1 MPEALEQALEKS
13 ADKRHVTFDTQQ
25 VSFDGTMHLEADL
38 EIPDAL
44 ALREAVASGAEHLAR
59 LGSTDTAD
67 GRRATALGDLARR
80 QLTLG
85 LDDAEDA
92 PVSAE
97 GGSVVAVRTS
107 KPAAPVTKIVIY
119 AHLSADAVTGHA
131 GPVGDEKGE
140 ALCARVQQAGQRLL
154 SVEQIR
160 AWCGRPDAAV
170 VVKPVIDLRER
181 LETKGY
187 TPTARIREYVIV
199 RDGTCVFPWC
209 GRNARHGDI
218 DHILPFDHEH
228 PDRGGP
234 TSTDNLAALCR
245 HHHRLKTKGR
255 WRYVM
260 TEPGVFD
267 WTSPLG
273 WTYRRDHTGSHATG
287 RAWPEPGGASEPDRS
302 SRPGVPDL
310 HPPDQ

>member
-1 MPEALEQALEKS
+1 
-13 ADKRHVTFDTQQ
+13 
-25 VSFDGTMHLEADL
+25 MHLEADL

-59 LGSTDTAD
+59 LGSADTVD
-67 GRRATALGDLARR
+67 GRRATALGNMARR

-85 LDDAEDA
+85 FDDSDSDSDA
-92 PVSAE
+92 GSSVE
-97 GGSVVAVRTS
+97 GRATRASQ
-107 KPAAPVTKIVIY
+107 PPAPVTQIVIY
-119 AHLSADAVTGHA
+119 AHLSAGAITGS
-131 GPVGDEKGE
+131 VESTTE
-140 ALCARVQQAGQRLL
+140 ALCARVEQAGQRLL
-154 SVEQIR
+154 SVEEIR
-160 AWCGRPDAAV
+160 QWCGRPDASV

-187 TPTARIREYVIV
+187 TPTARMREHVIV

-209 GRNARHGDI
+209 GRNARLGDI
-218 DHILPFDHEH
+218 DHVVPYDHDH

-245 HHHRLKTKGR
+245 RHHRLKTKGR

-260 TEPGVFD
+260 TEPGVFE

-273 WTYRRDHTGSHATG
+273 WTYRRDHTGSRATG
-287 RAWPEPGGASEPDRS
+287 RAWPEPGHALGDDPPGMPDQ
-302 SRPGVPDL
+302 

>member
-1 MPEALEQALEKS
+1 
-13 ADKRHVTFDTQQ
+13 VTQ
-25 VSFDGTMHLEADL
+25 
-38 EIPDAL
+38 
-44 ALREAVASGAEHLAR
+44 
-59 LGSTDTAD
+59 
-67 GRRATALGDLARR
+67 
-80 QLTLG
+80 
-85 LDDAEDA
+85 
-92 PVSAE
+92 
-97 GGSVVAVRTS
+97 
-107 KPAAPVTKIVIY
+107 IVIY
-119 AHLSADAVTGHA
+119 AHLSADAITGSA
-131 GPVGDEKGE
+131 ESAGE
-140 ALCARVQQAGQRLL
+140 ALCARVEQAGQRLL

-187 TPTARIREYVIV
+187 TPTARMREYVIV

-209 GRNARHGDI
+209 GRNARLGDI
-218 DHILPFDHEH
+218 DHIVPFDREH

-260 TEPGVFD
+260 SAPGVFD

-273 WTYRRDHTGSHATG
+273 WTYRRDHTGSRPTG
-287 RAWPEPGGASEPDRS
+287 RAWPEPGGA
-302 SRPGVPDL
+302 